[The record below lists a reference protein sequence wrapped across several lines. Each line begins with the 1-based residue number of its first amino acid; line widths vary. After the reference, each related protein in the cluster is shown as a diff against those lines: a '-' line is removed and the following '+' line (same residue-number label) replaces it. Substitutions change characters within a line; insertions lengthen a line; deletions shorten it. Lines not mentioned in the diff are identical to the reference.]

1 MSRVSIPELVVALQ
15 SGAPLREALA
25 SALHDE
31 ELTVLYWLDQRQGTS
46 RGGWVDPLGHAV
58 PEPEPRAGRAVKVV
72 EQDGRRIAS
81 IMYDAALDDE
91 PELLDAVTAA
101 AGLTLRS
108 DRLQVELR
116 AEVEFLDTVTNTVP
130 SLLAIVG
137 TDGRIQNANAAALEV
152 AGYEHKDEVIGRLYR
167 DVFIDAW
174 ERTAVEERFERLA
187 PDFPAEEYENAFT
200 NARGEHRVVY
210 WRTAPYHD
218 ETGVVT
224 AIVSGGL
231 DITMRRKRER
241 ELERERDVQTAVFET
256 MPSIMVAL
264 ARDGTIR
271 DRDVDD
277 PSVGAN
283 HAFLKAIRWPD
294 DQLVGQPFL
303 DLVVEDD
310 DGRAA
315 RAIATAA
322 SGTASEPVESEL
334 RSADGTSRAFTWS
347 AIPVADVSDRLEGLI
362 LVTGMDITERLR
374 LEDEKERER
383 AFLNAIANTAPSLLC
398 LIDDQGVMTEGGGN
412 IAFEETLGYDP
423 AEIGGQVFWDAFADP
438 EESDEVRDAIM
449 GVAAGE
455 PPAERD
461 NTWLTKSGGRLSVAW
476 TCTPLPGMDERTLFL
491 MTGIDITER
500 KRVAEELRASRARLV
515 RAEDMARRALER
527 NLHDGAQQRLVALS
541 VSLRLLESRL
551 ESDRDAALEL
561 LAGAQ
566 TELAQALA
574 ELRELARG
582 IHPAVLTDRG
592 LRPALETLAA
602 RTPVPVELIA
612 PDERLVA
619 DVEAAA
625 YYVVAESLTNVAK
638 YARANSARVCV
649 QPQDGVLVVIV
660 SDDGVGGA
668 DPASGSGLSGL
679 VDRVAVLDGTLS
691 IESPS
696 GGGTSIRAEIPLIE
710 TRHTLAP

>member
-15 SGAPLREALA
+15 SGAPLRDALA
-25 SALHDE
+25 SALHDD
-31 ELTVLYWLDQRQGTS
+31 ELTVLYWLDQRQGS
-46 RGGWVDPLGHAV
+46 ARGGWVDPLGHAV
-58 PEPEPRAGRAVKVV
+58 PEPEARPGRAVKIV

-81 IMYDAALDDE
+81 ITYDAALDDE

-137 TDGRIQNANAAALEV
+137 TDGRIQNVNAAALEV
-152 AGYEHKDEVIGRLYR
+152 SGHERKDEVIGRLYW
-167 DVFIDAW
+167 DVFIDPS
-174 ERTAVEERFERLA
+174 ERTAVEERFEALA
-187 PDFPAEEYENAFT
+187 PDFPAGEYENAFE
-200 NARGEHRVVY
+200 NARGEHHVVY
-210 WRTAPYHD
+210 WRTAPYQD

-231 DITMRRKRER
+231 DITMRLKREQ

-264 ARDGTIR
+264 ARDGTIL
-271 DRDVDD
+271 DRDSDD
-277 PSVGAN
+277 PTVGAN
-283 HAFLKAIRWPD
+283 RAFKNTIRWPD
-294 DQLVGQPFL
+294 DQLVGRQFL
-303 DLVVEDD
+303 DLVIEDD

-315 RAIATAA
+315 HAIASAA
-322 SGTASEPVESEL
+322 AGTASEPVESEL
-334 RSADGTSRAFTWS
+334 RSEDGTSRAFAWS
-347 AIPVADVSDRLEGLI
+347 AIPIADVTDRLEGLV

-398 LIDDQGVMTEGGGN
+398 LIDDKGVMTDGGAN
-412 IAFEETLGYDP
+412 IAFEETLQYDP
-423 AEIGGQVFWDAFADP
+423 AEIGGQVFWEAFVDP
-438 EESDEVRDAIM
+438 AESDEVRDAIM

-461 NTWLTKSGGRLSVAW
+461 NTWLTQTGERVSVAW
-476 TCTPLPGMDERTLFL
+476 TCTPLPSMDERTLFL

-515 RAEDMARRALER
+515 RAEELARRELER

-561 LAGAQ
+561 LSGAQ
-566 TELAQALA
+566 TELAQALE

-638 YARANSARVCV
+638 YARAASARVCV
-649 QPQDGVLVVIV
+649 QPQDGVLVVTV

-668 DPASGSGLSGL
+668 DPVHGSGLRGL
-679 VDRVAVLDGTLS
+679 VDRVAVLDGTLA
-691 IESPS
+691 IESPT
-696 GGGTSIRAEIPLIE
+696 GGGTSIRAEIPLVE
-710 TRHTLAP
+710 ARHTLAP

>member
-1 MSRVSIPELVVALQ
+1 MSRVSIPELIVALQ
-15 SGAPLREALA
+15 SGAPLRDALA
-25 SALHDE
+25 SALQDE
-31 ELTVLYWLDQRQGTS
+31 ELTVLYWLDRRQGTA
-46 RGGWVDPLGHAV
+46 RGGWVDRLGQAE
-58 PEPEPRAGRAVKVV
+58 PEPKPRAGRAVKVV
-72 EQDGRRIAS
+72 EQDGRRIAL
-81 IMYDAALDDE
+81 ITYNAALDDE

-137 TDGRIQNANAAALEV
+137 TDGRIQNVNAAALEV
-152 AGYEHKDEVIGRLYR
+152 AGYERKDEVVGRLYW
-167 DVFIDAW
+167 DVFIDPD
-174 ERTAVEERFERLA
+174 ERTAVEERFAALA
-187 PDFPAEEYENAFT
+187 PDFPAGEYENAFT
-200 NARGEHRVVY
+200 NAQGEHHVMY

-218 ETGVVT
+218 DTGVVT

-231 DITMRRKRER
+231 DITVRRKRER
-241 ELERERDVQTAVFET
+241 ELERERDVQTAVFERV
-256 MPSIMVAL
+256 PSIMITL

-271 DRDVDD
+271 DRDVDN
-277 PSVGAN
+277 PKVGAN
-283 HAFLKAIRWPD
+283 RAFKKAVRWPD
-294 DQLVGQPFL
+294 DQLVGRLFL

-315 RAIATAA
+315 HAIATAA
-322 SGTASEPVESEL
+322 SGEASEAVESEL
-334 RSADGTSRAFTWS
+334 RSADGTSRAFAWS
-347 AIPVADVSDRLEGLI
+347 AIPVADVTDRLEGLV
-362 LVTGMDITERLR
+362 LVTGMDITER
-374 LEDEKERER
+374 
-383 AFLNAIANTAPSLLC
+383 
-398 LIDDQGVMTEGGGN
+398 
-412 IAFEETLGYDP
+412 
-423 AEIGGQVFWDAFADP
+423 
-438 EESDEVRDAIM
+438 
-449 GVAAGE
+449 
-455 PPAERD
+455 
-461 NTWLTKSGGRLSVAW
+461 
-476 TCTPLPGMDERTLFL
+476 
-491 MTGIDITER
+491 
-500 KRVAEELRASRARLV
+500 KRGAEELRASRARLV
-515 RAEDMARRALER
+515 RAEEMARRALER

-551 ESDRDAALEL
+551 ESDREAALEL

-566 TELAQALA
+566 TELAQALQ

-638 YARANSARVCV
+638 YARATSARVCV
-649 QPQDGVLVVIV
+649 QRQDGVLLVTV
-660 SDDGVGGA
+660 SDDGIGGV
-668 DPASGSGLSGL
+668 DPVNGSGLRGL

-696 GGGTSIRAEIPLIE
+696 GGGTSIRAEIPLVE
-710 TRHTLAP
+710 MGHTLAP